1 MEPIASR
8 SNNSAP
14 QFIIVYQPT
23 AGSNLRDESQ
33 RAGQSA
39 PAKATAGHT
48 PRFLMEVLAIME
60 AKRYHQK

>member
-1 MEPIASR
+1 MEAITR
-8 SNNSAP
+8 HLNNAAP

-23 AGSNLRDESQ
+23 AGNNQMDESQ
-33 RAGQSA
+33 RDGQPA